1 MTDVWD
7 TYRLDDEEIDRAVDG
22 FFNAV
27 AGMAMLSEG
36 CAALR
41 RIRPELQ
48 ALVIARAIDRLAAKL
63 PGAPRRDVE
72 AAIKRDFMR
81 LFDFPAD
88 GNA

>member
-1 MTDVWD
+1 MTDVQNTD
-7 TYRLDDEEIDRAVDG
+7 SLDDGEIDRAVDG

-36 CAALR
+36 RAALL
-41 RIRPELQ
+41 RIKPEFQ
-48 ALVIARAIDRLAAKL
+48 ALVISRAIEKLQAKL
-63 PGAPRRDVE
+63 PRASRRDVE

-81 LFDFPAD
+81 LFDLQPD